1 MFGLFSNRTK
11 KIEEK
16 LSKLAIE
23 IASIQKILLFI
34 LVKTIIKTYI

>member
-1 MFGLFSNRTK
+1 MFGLFSNKTK

-23 IASIQKILLFI
+23 IAVIQKN
-34 LVKTIIKTYI
+34 IISYQ